1 MNSDSNFELAGA
13 VVGAGYVRRAQQEA
27 SRRAALMTSLLSQRR
42 LPATAWTNE
51 QIELLLHELAA
62 MDSNNYVGHVGVGER
77 EGRVF
82 SELVRRRNFAFAHG
96 VGRSGELAAVQPK
109 AAGSSLYAKVCEWM
123 TLHALRIAGLTE
135 VTACAI
141 LPTATGMSLVL
152 AFLALLPSRPPT
164 ARKVIWP
171 RIDQK
176 TCFKALL
183 TAGLQPLVVQNRREG
198 DQLTTDVA
206 AIEAL
211 IAEHGAASIFGVVST
226 TSCFAPRGC
235 DAVEPIA
242 RLCKQHGLVHVVNNA
257 YGVQAS
263 ATCKEISRAM
273 RVGRVDVV
281 ISSTDKNFLVPV
293 GGAIAYATD
302 ASVIKRISSAYPGRA
317 SGSPCLDLFVTLL
330 SLGES
335 GWSALLAER
344 ERLFVYARGK
354 LAETV
359 APLGERVL
367 DTPRNRVSLGVT
379 LSQLP
384 PALVTHFGAQL
395 FARNCSGARA
405 VDCAEVKTFD
415 GVEFR
420 GWGASADDYACPYF
434 TVAVAIGSTQE
445 DIDLFCTKLAKLL
458 REEQRRAQRAPAPAP
473 APAVAVDVVA
483 IEAAATSAD
492 EEKKR

>member
-1 MNSDSNFELAGA
+1 MNSETNFELVGA
-13 VVGAGYVRRAQQEA
+13 VIGTGYARRAQQEA
-27 SRRAALMTSLLSQRR
+27 GRRAALLTNLLSQRR
-42 LPATAWTNE
+42 LPAKGWTNE

-62 MDSNNYVGHVGVGER
+62 MDSNNYAGHIGLGER

-82 SELVRRRNFAFAHG
+82 SELVRRRSFSFAHG

-109 AAGSSLYAKVCEWM
+109 AAGSSLYAKACEWLA
-123 TLHALRIAGLTE
+123 LHALRIAGLTE

-141 LPTATGMSLVL
+141 LPTATGMSLTL
-152 AFLALLPSRPPT
+152 SFLALLPLRPAT

-183 TAGLQPLVVQNRREG
+183 TAGLQPLVVANRLEG
-198 DQLTTDVA
+198 DQLTTDVS
-206 AIEAL
+206 AIERL
-211 IAEHGAASIFGVVST
+211 IAEHGVDSIFGVVST
-226 TSCFAPRGC
+226 TSCFVPRGC
-235 DAVEPIA
+235 DSVEAIA

-293 GGAIAYATD
+293 GGAIAYSTD
-302 ASVIKRISSAYPGRA
+302 ATVIARISSAYPGRA
-317 SGSPCLDLFVTLL
+317 SGSPCLDLFITLL
-330 SLGES
+330 SMGES

-344 ERLFVYARGK
+344 ERLFVYARAK

-379 LSQLP
+379 LSQLA
-384 PALVTHFGAQL
+384 PAQVTQFGSQL

-405 VDCAEVKTFD
+405 VDCSEARTVD
-415 GVEFR
+415 GVAFR
-420 GWGASADDYACPYF
+420 GWGASTDKYVSPYF

-445 DIDLFCTKLAKLL
+445 DVDLFCTKLGKLL
-458 REEQRRAQRAPAPAP
+458 REEQKKTRPAGLALGD
-473 APAVAVDVVA
+473 AL
-483 IEAAATSAD
+483 
-492 EEKKR
+492 